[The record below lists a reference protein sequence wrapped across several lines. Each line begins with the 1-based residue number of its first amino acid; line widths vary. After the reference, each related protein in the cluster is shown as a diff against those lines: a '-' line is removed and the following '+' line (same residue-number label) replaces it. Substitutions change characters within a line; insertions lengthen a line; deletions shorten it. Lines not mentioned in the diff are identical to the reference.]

1 MINWLGRY
9 YRVLAAVVL
18 LALLT
23 TQIPARVVTG
33 LLPGKVALTGVT
45 GTIWS
50 GQAVRGWVLLDGKPL
65 MLGRVQWRF
74 QAWRL
79 GWSTP
84 LTVTSEWGDQILRA
98 RAGVGLSGRQSFRDV
113 SVNID
118 TAILRAM
125 FPLYLEG
132 TFSGNFARIE
142 LANGKLSRAEGVGY
156 LRGAIWTANSG
167 DIPLGDFRIDM
178 TGSAADAGVRGVVET
193 EGGALLLAG
202 ELNIFPDSYSVN
214 LQGSGPVARD
224 DGFRRAVA
232 MLATPSAEGF
242 DIILQGQ
249 F

>member
-1 MINWLGRY
+1 MSWLVRH

-18 LALLT
+18 FALMM
-23 TQIPARVVTG
+23 TQIPARAVTG
-33 LLPGKVALTGVT
+33 LLPGSVALTGVT

-65 MLGRVQWRF
+65 MLGRVQWRL

-84 LTVTSEWGDQILRA
+84 LTVTSEWGDQVLQA
-98 RAGVGLSGRQSFRDV
+98 RAGAGLSGRQSLRDV
-113 SVNID
+113 TVSID
-118 TAILRAM
+118 IAILRAM

-132 TFSGNFARIE
+132 KLSGNFDRIE
-142 LANGKLSRAEGVGY
+142 FANGKLSRAEGVAY
-156 LRGAIWTANSG
+156 LRGATWTANSG
-167 DIPLGDFRIDM
+167 DIPLGDYRIDM
-178 TGSAADAGVRGVVET
+178 TGSAAKAGVKGIVET
-193 EGGALLLAG
+193 EGGALMLAG
-202 ELNIFPDSYSVN
+202 ELNVLPEAYSVN

-224 DGFRRAVA
+224 DSFRRAVA

-249 F
+249 L